1 MPGWTVIGGTAT
13 GNDGVAWLSNA
24 NSYGL
29 TAETGNYFVSLA
41 GYRDNAPY
49 FGVSQTVATTVGQ
62 TYALTFYL
70 GVDNSSVY
78 YTGPIGVS
86 VTAGPAT
93 QTIENVSPTGTGN
106 QWVAE
111 TVDFTATAASS
122 TISIQGVQG
131 GDYIGLDNVSLVQTG
146 NGATGTNLITNGDFA
161 EPSINP
167 VGVSVTAGPVTT
179 TFNNVA
185 PTALGNTWTPETLD
199 FTATSTTSTIS
210 FQGDQG
216 QNYIG
221 LDNVVVSIPT
231 APSSPTGGV
240 FSEDGKIDTFTVPT
254 SGTYVITGTGATGGG
269 LATGYTGGAGA
280 EVQGTFTLAAGDELE
295 ILVGGVGSGQDGG
308 AGSGGGGSFVFDVTT
323 DTLLEAAGGGGG
335 ASAGS
340 GGTGS
345 AGGPGGAGQA
355 GTSGTAGGNYVNGA
369 GTSFGGAGGTAGS
382 GGAAGAFVDSTA
394 GSDSGGGGGG
404 FDSAGG
410 DGAFGDG
417 GAGFLAGGA
426 GGIGASLNTQ
436 HNGGFGGGG
445 GANSDSI
452 GAGGG
457 GGFSGGGGGEENVGG
472 GGGSFI
478 APVATD
484 VTLTGGENAD
494 GNGSVTIA
502 LAAATPDVFTD
513 TEAASSGPLAGSY
526 LWSDP
531 NNWSAGVPSDGATV
545 TADGSGYDDIA
556 SLSLASLNVTS
567 GESYVI
573 ANSLTVGTVMVS
585 GALTTLFADSGNAP
599 GPVTVT
605 VGAIDTS
612 GNSYGAIGAGSSF
625 IDNSATDPGNSYQ
638 AVVGGLVELASLS
651 DASNLQINNGGTIAL
666 SNPAASTGA
675 LFEDLT
681 AGDVL
686 ELPGTS
692 VSNVSFTTNGLTVT
706 TGGPGGGTYAFTN
719 VSYFGTPLSGFTATH
734 DATTGLEAITF
745 TSPDVF
751 TDTEAASSGPLAG
764 SYLWSDP
771 NNWSAGVPSDGATVT
786 ADGSGYDDIA
796 SLSLASLNVTSGE
809 SYVIANSLTVG
820 TVMVSGALTTLF
832 ADSGNAPGPV
842 TVTVGAIDT
851 SGNSYGAIGA
861 GSSFI
866 DNSATD
872 PGNSYQAV
880 VGGLVELASLS
891 DASNLQINNGGTI
904 ALSNPAASTGALF
917 EDLTAGDVLELP
929 GTSVSNVSFTTNGLT
944 VTTGGPGGGTYA
956 FTNVSYFGTPLS
968 GFTATHDAT
977 TGLEAITFTSPD
989 VFTDTEA
996 ASSGPLAGSY
1006 LWSDPN
1012 NWSAGVPSDGATVT
1026 ADGSGYDDIASL
1038 SLASLNVTS
1047 GESYVIAN
1055 SLTVGTVMV
1064 SGALTTLFADSGN
1077 APGPVTVTVGA
1088 IDTSGNSYGA
1098 IGAGSSFIDNS
1109 ATDPG
1114 NSYQAVVGGL
1124 VELASLSDASNLQI
1138 NNGGTIALSNPAA
1151 STGALFEDL
1160 TAGDVL
1166 ELPGTSVSNVSFT
1179 TNGLTVTT
1187 GGPGGGTYAFTNVSY
1202 FGTPLSGFTATHDAT
1217 TGLEAITFTG
1227 GVPCYCRGTQ
1237 IRTDRDEVAVEDL
1250 AIGDN
1255 VLTMSGTARP
1265 IKWIGRRSYK
1275 GRFVMGR
1282 KDILPICIK
1291 AGALDDNVP
1300 KRDLWIS
1307 PNHAMYFGLAACWSR
1322 PRTSSMASPSCRSRV
1337 LSEVE
1342 YFHIELDTPRRHHC

>member
-1 MPGWTVIGGTAT
+1 MLPTGDGIAEPSGSGAMPGWTVIGGTAV

-86 VTAGPAT
+86 VTAGPVT

-567 GESYVI
+567 GE
-573 ANSLTVGTVMVS
+573 L
-585 GALTTLFADSGNAP
+585 
-599 GPVTVT
+599 
-605 VGAIDTS
+605 
-612 GNSYGAIGAGSSF
+612 
-625 IDNSATDPGNSYQ
+625 
-638 AVVGGLVELASLS
+638 
-651 DASNLQINNGGTIAL
+651 
-666 SNPAASTGA
+666 
-675 LFEDLT
+675 
-681 AGDVL
+681 
-686 ELPGTS
+686 
-692 VSNVSFTTNGLTVT
+692 
-706 TGGPGGGTYAFTN
+706 
-719 VSYFGTPLSGFTATH
+719 
-734 DATTGLEAITF
+734 
-745 TSPDVF
+745 
-751 TDTEAASSGPLAG
+751 
-764 SYLWSDP
+764 
-771 NNWSAGVPSDGATVT
+771 
-786 ADGSGYDDIA
+786 
-796 SLSLASLNVTSGE
+796 
-809 SYVIANSLTVG
+809 YVIANSLTVG

-1250 AIGDN
+1250 AIGDI

-1307 PNHAMYFGLAACWSR
+1307 PNHAMYFENNGGVLVEAKDLVNGVSIVQVA
-1322 PRTSSMASPSCRSRV
+1322 RV
-1337 LSEVE
+1337 EEVE
-1342 YFHIELDTPRRHHC
+1342 YVHIELDTHDVIIAEGALSETFIDDDSRGMFHNADEYCALHSAATMATMVRYCARRLQEGYEIEAVRRHIAPRAGLVSEEPSAGELRGYIDLIAPHVVEGWAQSVDHPEAPVCLDIFSGGRLIGQVLANRFRKDLEQANLGSGCHSFRFAVPDGVTFTPDSVAVKRSLDGKALPQSAQAKRVRKSIAA